1 MVGSLVG
8 VTQKVTPLLQKPT
21 VQLGE
26 VDLCDPL
33 PTLYWLVWGIVFCR
47 PNKASIAAMD
57 QDCNVYTMLR
67 WHFVSQCSLSSFP
80 TLLSSP
86 FICSPCISSPCLF
99 FPPLLSTL
107 LSFFEEDLFILFKY
121 DGCFACIYAYV
132 PCEYSVRG
140 AQKRWLDSL

>member
-33 PTLYWLVWGIVFCR
+33 PTLYWLVWDMVFCR
-47 PNKASIAAMD
+47 PIKASIAAVD

-67 WHFVSQCSLSSFP
+67 WHFASQCSLSSLPAFLSFH
-80 TLLSSP
+80 LLSLYLLP
-86 FICSPCISSPCLF
+86 LPLLPSSPLY
-99 FPPLLSTL
+99 STL

-121 DGCFACIYAYV
+121 DECFPAYIFMYHV
-132 PCEYSVRG
+132 STV
-140 AQKRWLDSL
+140 SLELRRDH